1 MTGLS
6 ESQARAQ
13 SRFIGGLLVAIGGLI
28 ATLCGLCTAA
38 FVIGPVWYALS
49 SHGEFAWPLSVMGL
63 VIGGLPTAGGVTL
76 IVVGLGMIRRN
87 RDPAADA

>member
-1 MTGLS
+1 
-6 ESQARAQ
+6 
-13 SRFIGGLLVAIGGLI
+13 
-28 ATLCGLCTAA
+28 
-38 FVIGPVWYALS
+38 
-49 SHGEFAWPLSVMGL
+49 MGL